1 MVANVKEKIG
11 LGIYTP
17 AEAARYA
24 RVHTATLARWIHGD
38 DRGRAVVDAQLSGDQ
53 DRIITFLDFV
63 QALAI
68 RAIRTRHR
76 LPLSKIRDAVSYTRQ
91 RLGLTYPLARKHTTY
106 LFRGDLYVR
115 LETENEEEF
124 ITDYMQVSGIGKDQL
139 AHAKVIELYMENLSF
154 DATGLASTYRP
165 FEYKDRVVVMDPQR
179 RFGQPMLDSCAY
191 TIEALI
197 GAVDTEGGIDAAA
210 AAYGVERE
218 DVLAAIAY
226 DDYLRGPSA

>member
-38 DRGRAVVDAQLSGDQ
+38 DRGHAVVDAQLSGDQ

-76 LPLSKIRDAVSYTRQ
+76 LPLSKIRDAVSYTKERH
-91 RLGLTYPLARKHTTY
+91 GLTHPLARKHTTY
-106 LFRGDLYVR
+106 LFRGNLYVR
-115 LETENEEEF
+115 LETETDHEF
-124 ITDYMQVSGIGKDQL
+124 MQVSGIGKDQL

-165 FEYKDRVVVMDPQR
+165 FESRDRVVVMDPQR
-179 RFGQPMLDSCAY
+179 RFGQPLLDSCAY

-197 GAVDTEGGIDAAA
+197 GAVETEGGIDAAA
-210 AAYGVERE
+210 TAYGVERE